1 MTCII
6 CMGKEMRDIKHEAG
20 NLKEH
25 AGQSCRAII
34 DKLILL
40 FNEHVPY
47 IQDIDTDKKLSEYPI
62 HLDSIDLVNLLIS
75 IEDAFNCQLDTDMYV
90 NIFNY
95 SLREIVEVLASYGDI
110 V

>member
-1 MTCII
+1 MKDTQQKTENLIV
-6 CMGKEMRDIKHEAG
+6 HE
-20 NLKEH
+20 E
-25 AGQSCRAII
+25 QYSRVVI

-47 IQDIDTDKKLSEYPI
+47 IQDIDIDKKLSEYPI

-75 IEDAFNCQLDTDMYV
+75 IEDVFKCQLDTDMYV
-90 NIFNY
+90 NIFSY
-95 SLREIVEVLASYGDI
+95 SLREIAGVLSSHGDI

>member
-1 MTCII
+1 
-6 CMGKEMRDIKHEAG
+6 MRDNKQGTE
-20 NLKEH
+20 NLIVH
-25 AGQSCRAII
+25 AGQHGKAII

-47 IQDIDTDKKLSEYPI
+47 VQDIDIDKKLSEYPI

-95 SLREIVEVLASYGDI
+95 SLREIAEVLSPYGDT